1 VALAKVSIWAA
12 QILVLIS
19 KVAVIALLE
28 LAVSLLLQ
36 GVFRNLLFLPLK
48 QEEVGELLTCLQ

>member
-1 VALAKVSIWAA
+1 MALAKVWIWPA

-36 GVFRNLLFLPLK
+36 GVFKNLVLLPLK
-48 QEEVGELLTCLQ
+48 LEVVVEELTCLQ